1 MRVRAIQATLLVLAA
16 TATLFVPE
24 YWVTLLAYIGLYSLV
39 VLGLCL
45 LTGIA
50 GQVSFG
56 QAAFVGLGAYASA
69 WLCTAYAASPWL
81 GLLAG
86 LAVTALF
93 ALILGAVTLRLSGH
107 FLPLGTIAW
116 GLSLYYC
123 FGNFAFLGG
132 QTGLSGIPALSLFG
146 HELKDTRA
154 YVYVIWAC
162 TLGALVLIQ
171 FLLQSRVG
179 RAIRALRGGAI
190 MLESCGANT
199 MLLKLQVFVFA
210 ALLASLSGWLYVH
223 YQRFVNPT
231 PFSLHVGIEY
241 LFMAVVGGA
250 GYVWG
255 GILGAALITLLQ
267 QVLQALLPK
276 LLGTSG
282 DFEIIVFGVLLLFML
297 QRARSGIW
305 AGIAPWLG
313 RLAPAPQIPHAEA
326 LPVRDKPRAGEPLLQ
341 VSGASKSFGGL
352 VAVNDVSF
360 ELKAGEIL
368 GLIGPNGAGKSTTF
382 NLITG
387 LLAPTAGEIE
397 FRGQSITG
405 TTPAHVAR
413 LGLGRTFQHV
423 KLLPEMSVL
432 DNVAI
437 GAHLRGHAGFLRCL
451 LHLERR
457 QELRLRAEAA
467 RQLGRVGLKD
477 EMFLPAGSLPLG
489 KQRIVEVAR
498 ALAADPILLLLDEP
512 AAGLRYLEK
521 QALSGLLRQL
531 RGDGVS
537 VLLVEHDMDFVMGLV
552 DRLVVLDFGT
562 KLAEGLPREIQSNP
576 RVLEAYLGGV
586 AT

>member
-1 MRVRAIQATLLVLAA
+1 MRLRAIQVALLALLALVPL
-16 TATLFVPE
+16 TAPE
-24 YWVTLLAYIGLYSLV
+24 YWVTLLAYIGLSSLV

-69 WLCTAYAASPWL
+69 WLCTAYAASPWI

-86 LAVTALF
+86 LAITALF
-93 ALILGAVTLRLSGH
+93 ALALGAVTLRLSGH

-116 GLSLYYC
+116 GISLYYC

-132 QTGLSGIPALSLFG
+132 YTGLTGVPVLNLFG
-146 HELKDTRA
+146 FGLNGTRA
-154 YVYVIWAC
+154 YVYPIWAC
-162 TLGALVLIQ
+162 TLGALTLIQ
-171 FLLQSRVG
+171 LLLQSRIG
-179 RAIRALRGGAI
+179 RAIRALRGGAT
-190 MLESCGANT
+190 MMESFGANT
-199 MLLKLQVFVFA
+199 MLLKLQAFVFA

-267 QVLQALLPK
+267 QVLQSLLPR
-276 LLGTSG
+276 LLGASG
-282 DFEIIVFGVLLLFML
+282 DFEIIVFGVLLVFML
-297 QRARSGIW
+297 QKARSGIW
-305 AGIAPWLG
+305 AGIAPWLE
-313 RLAPAPQIPHAEA
+313 RLAPPSETPRAEP
-326 LPVRDKPRAGEPLLQ
+326 LPVRVKPHIGEALLQ
-341 VSGASKSFGGL
+341 VAGASKSFGGL
-352 VAVNDVSF
+352 AAVNDVTF
-360 ELKAGEIL
+360 ELRAGEIL
-368 GLIGPNGAGKSTTF
+368 GLIGPNGAGKSTIF

-387 LLAPTAGEIE
+387 LLPPTAGEIR
-397 FRGQSITG
+397 FRGQPITAL
-405 TTPAHVAR
+405 PAARIAR
-413 LGLGRTFQHV
+413 LGIGRTFQHV
-423 KLLPEMSVL
+423 KLLPDMSVL

-437 GAHLRGHAGFLRCL
+437 GAHLRGHAGFMRCL
-451 LHLERR
+451 LHLER
-457 QELRLRAEAA
+457 QEEQRIRAEAA
-467 RQLGRVGLKD
+467 RQLEHVGLKD

-498 ALAADPILLLLDEP
+498 ALAADPLLLLLDEP
-512 AAGLRYLEK
+512 AAGLRHLEK
-521 QALSGLLRQL
+521 EALADLLRQL
-531 RGDGVS
+531 RSDGVS

-552 DRLVVLDFGT
+552 DRLVVLDFGV

-576 RVLEAYLGGV
+576 LVLEAYLGGM
-586 AT
+586 A

>member
-1 MRVRAIQATLLVLAA
+1 MRVRAIQGALLVLAA
-16 TATLFVPE
+16 SATLFVPE
-24 YWVTLLAYIGLYSLV
+24 YWVTLLAYVGLYSLV

-86 LAVTALF
+86 LAVTTLF

-123 FGNFAFLGG
+123 FGNFGFLGG
-132 QTGLSGIPALSLFG
+132 QTGLSGIPAVNLFG
-146 HELKDTRA
+146 YELRSTRA

-190 MLESCGANT
+190 MMESFGANT
-199 MLLKLQVFVFA
+199 KLLKLQVFLFA

-231 PFSLHVGIEY
+231 PFSLEVGIEY

-255 GILGAALITLLQ
+255 GLLGAALITLLQ
-267 QVLQALLPK
+267 QVLQSSLPK

-282 DFEIIVFGVLLLFML
+282 QFEIIVFGVLLLFML

-305 AGIAPWLG
+305 AGIAPWLA
-313 RLAPAPQIPHAEA
+313 RLAPPPQIPQAA
-326 LPVRDKPRAGEPLLQ
+326 VLAVRDQPRAGETLLH
-341 VSGASKSFGGL
+341 VSGATKSFGGL

-387 LLAPTAGEIE
+387 LLAPTAGAIE

-405 TTPAHVAR
+405 TTPAQVAR
-413 LGLGRTFQHV
+413 LGIGRTFQHV
-423 KLLPEMSVL
+423 KLLPDMSVL

-437 GAHLRGHAGFLRCL
+437 GAHLRGGAGFLRCL
-451 LHLERR
+451 LHLEREE
-457 QELRLRAEAA
+457 ELRIRAEAA
-467 RQLGRVGLKD
+467 RQLERVGLKD

-498 ALAADPILLLLDEP
+498 ALAADPIVLLLDEP

-521 QALSGLLRQL
+521 QGLAELLRQL
-531 RGDGVS
+531 RAEGVS

-562 KLAEGLPREIQSNP
+562 KLAEGLPREIQSDP

-586 AT
+586 A